1 MRIRFL
7 FVVLL
12 CSSMAFAQSLEEQ
25 FRSFSQNA
33 HQRYSDFRDAANKKY
48 SDFMRQT
55 WDYYKM
61 SAAFT
66 QPEEKMVPPVV
77 YEEPIHAHSVS
88 TQVEV
93 SESIPYTEVEPL
105 PEPASAPEPI
115 APIEENKQKTVVYTF
130 SYYGTQFTFRYPEHI
145 RIYLTDLGENTLADE
160 WERLSGDAFNNLI
173 RDCIL
178 VRDVYQLC
186 DWAYLM
192 MLQQLGETI
201 YGKTN
206 EAVFLQAYIY
216 SQSGYAMRL
225 AKKDQ
230 NLYLLIGSKYQL
242 YNVNYF
248 EFDDTYFYAWGA
260 TDEDGFYICKGK
272 FDSEQPL
279 DLRIR
284 SEQAFAADM
293 VRVPMR
299 TSKMAISASCVVNSN
314 LIDFYNA
321 YPTGTFGDNIG
332 SRWVAYA
339 NAPVEE
345 SVRQMLYP
353 TLKDAING
361 QTEKQAVT
369 RLLNWVQTAFAYK
382 YDDDVWG
389 YDRAFFPSETLYYP
403 YADCEDRS
411 ILLSRIV
418 RDLLG
423 LDVILVY
430 YPGHLATA
438 VGFNEDVSGE
448 YLMYN
453 GRKYVVCDPTFVGA
467 PIGKSMPG
475 MDNQQA
481 LVIPL
486 SSVL

>member
-7 FVVLL
+7 LVVLL
-12 CSSMAFAQSLEEQ
+12 CSSMVFAQSLEEQ
-25 FRSFSQNA
+25 FRKFSQDA
-33 HQRYSDFRDAANKKY
+33 QQRYSDFRATANKQY
-48 SDFMRQT
+48 ADFMRQT

-61 SAAFT
+61 SPAFT
-66 QPEEKMVPPVV
+66 QPDEKKVPPVV
-77 YEEPIHAHSVS
+77 YEEPIQANQASQ
-88 TQVEV
+88 QVAV
-93 SESIPYTEVEPL
+93 SETIPYAEVEPL
-105 PEPASAPEPI
+105 PEPAPAPQPI
-115 APIEENKQKTVVYTF
+115 APIEENQQKSAVYTF
-130 SYYGTQFTFRYPEHI
+130 SYFGTQFKFRYPEHVGI
-145 RIYLTDLGENTLADE
+145 SLTDLEENTLADV
-160 WERLSGDAFNNLI
+160 WERMSGEAFNNLI

-192 MLQQLGETI
+192 MLQQLSETI

-206 EAVFLQAYIY
+206 EAVLLQAFIY

-225 AKKDQ
+225 AKKD
-230 NLYLLIGSKYQL
+230 NRLYLLIGSKYQL

-248 EFDDTYFYAWGA
+248 EFDDSYFYALGA
-260 TDEDGFYICKGK
+260 SGEDGFYICKGK

-321 YPTGTFGDNIG
+321 YPTGTFGNNIG
-332 SRWVAYA
+332 SRWAAYA

-345 SVRQMLYP
+345 SVRQTLYP
-353 TLKDAING
+353 TLQTAIDG

-369 RLLNWVQTAFAYK
+369 RLLNWVQTAFTYK

-403 YADCEDRS
+403 YADCEERS
-411 ILLSRIV
+411 ILLSRII

-481 LVIPL
+481 LVISL